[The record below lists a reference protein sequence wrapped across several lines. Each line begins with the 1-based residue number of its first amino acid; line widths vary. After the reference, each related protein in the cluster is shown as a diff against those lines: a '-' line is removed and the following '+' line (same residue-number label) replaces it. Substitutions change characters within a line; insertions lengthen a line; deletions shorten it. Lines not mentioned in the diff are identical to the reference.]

1 MTNYY
6 RRPQMQWS
14 GATGGIVRCKRVSTE
29 YARKSG
35 SGRVLRS
42 TCGEKPKPK
51 DGTRPSKPCMR
62 RAQDKNNPASLL
74 QSRIGLEECIIELG
88 QLFAQGSA
96 LCFANLKVTEYTA
109 PVLRSGGK
117 LVV

>member
-1 MTNYY
+1 MTNYS
-6 RRPQMQWS
+6 RRPQRQWS

-42 TCGEKPKPK
+42 TCGEKLKPK

-74 QSRIGLEECIIELG
+74 QSRPNTKLL
-88 QLFAQGSA
+88 LLRY
-96 LCFANLKVTEYTA
+96 LC
-109 PVLRSGGK
+109 
-117 LVV
+117 VVAERRKQCAVR

>member
-14 GATGGIVRCKRVSTE
+14 GATGGIVRGKRVSTE

-42 TCGEKPKPK
+42 TCGEKLKPK

-74 QSRIGLEECIIELG
+74 QSQFCSPPRSLIKPSKLKRGVIPIDCIG
-88 QLFAQGSA
+88 
-96 LCFANLKVTEYTA
+96 
-109 PVLRSGGK
+109 
-117 LVV
+117 